1 MYKEQGNILIESL
14 KLKLVPLGFKY
25 QASTRSFI
33 SRSKTNH
40 CSFHL
45 SFIRH
50 SSDFDVVVDLG
61 IRLNAVHDMVDPGG
75 DKLGS
80 YTFGI
85 EIGNLNEG
93 RQRRWN
99 VNSDA
104 SAAAVAVELDSVF
117 KEIAIPYFNKYTDM
131 QAAYDLLSGDGWLHC
146 PVKPVRDCVVGTLNS
161 LLRK

>member
-1 MYKEQGNILIESL
+1 MYKEYGNILIESL
-14 KLKLVPLGFKY
+14 KLKLAPLGFKY
-25 QASTRSFI
+25 QGSTRSFI
-33 SRSKTNH
+33 SRSKTDH

-50 SSDFDVVVDLG
+50 PNDFDVVVDLG
-61 IRLNAVHDMVDPGG
+61 IRLNAVHNIADPEG

-117 KEIAIPYFNKYTDM
+117 K
-131 QAAYDLLSGDGWLHC
+131 AYDLLSGDGWLHC

-161 LLRK
+161 ILRK